1 MINELTLDSE
11 IINNFTESLLK
22 PRFDNPQPTP
32 DFHKELWDFCCLP
45 EPWVALAAPRGHAK
59 STSVTHA
66 FTLALILF
74 RERDFGMIISDTL
87 DQACNF
93 LADIAMEFR
102 DNETLKD
109 LFGFKRFLVDN
120 STEIQLEFEDGW
132 VCCVLAKGSGQ
143 KVRGTKWRNKR
154 PNFVIC
160 DDLENEEIVF
170 NKETRE
176 KFSNWFYGSV
186 IPMVSDDGIIRV
198 VGTVLHMGSLLE
210 GLLNDQEW
218 RSKRFRA
225 HNEDFSEILWPE
237 KFSKEKLI
245 RIRKIYINKGFPEG
259 YAQEYLNHPID
270 EATAYFRKDD
280 FLDIEDPS
288 EELIYY
294 AGMDFAISTSEK
306 ADFTA
311 IVVAGMSPTGR
322 LKVVD
327 VRKGRWDSLQIIEEM
342 FSVNDRYNP
351 ELFIVESGT
360 IEKAVGPIL
369 NQDMLRRNKFINL
382 YPSPTLKDKMARARG
397 INARMR
403 AGGVEFMK
411 EASWYD
417 DFEAELLMFPKATH
431 DDQVDAFAHIGLTL
445 DKHVE
450 APTPEEILEE
460 EWEDEFGD
468 EIFKMGINRTTGY

>member
-1 MINELTLDSE
+1 MLNELTIDSE
-11 IINNFTESLLK
+11 IIHNFTESLLK
-22 PRFDNPQPTP
+22 SRFDNPQPTP
-32 DFHKELWDFCCLP
+32 EFHKELWEYCCLP

-74 RERDFGMIISDTL
+74 RERDFGMIISDTEA
-87 DQACNF
+87 QACNF

-102 DNETLKD
+102 DNDRLKE

-120 STEIQLEFEDGW
+120 STEVQLEFEDGW
-132 VCCVLAKGSGQ
+132 ICCLLAKGSGQ

-170 NKETRE
+170 NKESRE
-176 KFSNWFYGSV
+176 KFSNWFFGSV
-186 IPMVSDDGIIRV
+186 IPMVSDNGIIRV
-198 VGTVLHMGSLLE
+198 VGTVLHLGSLLE
-210 GLLNDQEW
+210 GLLNDPEW

-237 KFSKEKLI
+237 KFSKEKLT
-245 RIRKIYINKGFPEG
+245 RIRQIYVNKGFPEG

-270 EATAYFRKDD
+270 ESTAYFRKED

-288 EELIYY
+288 EELVYY
-294 AGMDFAISTSEK
+294 AGMDCAISEKEK
-306 ADFTA
+306 ADFTV
-311 IVVAGMSPTGR
+311 IVIAGVNSKGV

-327 VRKGRWDSLQIIEEM
+327 VRKGRWDTLQIIDEI
-342 FSVNDRYNP
+342 FSVHERYNP
-351 ELFIVESGT
+351 ELFTIEAST
-360 IEKAVGPIL
+360 IEKTFGPVL
-369 NQDMLRRNKFINL
+369 SQEMLRRTSFPNIRKEVAI
-382 YPSPTLKDKMARARG
+382 KDKMSRARS

-411 EASWYD
+411 DSTWYP
-417 DFEAELLMFPKATH
+417 DFEHELLMFPKAVH
-431 DDQVDAFAHIGLTL
+431 DDQVDAFAYIGLTL
-445 DKHVE
+445 DKQTE
-450 APTPEEILEE
+450 APTPEQIAEE
-460 EWEDEFGD
+460 EWEEEFGD
-468 EIFKMGINRTTGY
+468 ELFQMGVNSITGY